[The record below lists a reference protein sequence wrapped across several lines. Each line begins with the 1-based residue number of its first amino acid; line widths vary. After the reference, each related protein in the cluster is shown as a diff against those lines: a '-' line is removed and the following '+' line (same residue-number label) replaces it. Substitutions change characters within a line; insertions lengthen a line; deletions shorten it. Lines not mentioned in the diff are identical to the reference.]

1 MFTGCL
7 LNAQALSVNVFSLF
21 LKPHSLIGVNNSIF
35 LTGKLSF
42 GKLNLGIASYVVDRK
57 ERIKEFMELDF
68 MFLKSKEYFAFGH
81 L

>member
-68 MFLKSKEYFAFGH
+68 MFLQSKEYFAFGH

>member
-1 MFTGCL
+1 M
-7 LNAQALSVNVFSLF
+7 LNAQALSVNIYGLF

-35 LTGKLSF
+35 LIGKLSF
-42 GKLNLGIASYVVDRK
+42 EKVNLAIASYVVDHK

-68 MFLKSKEYFAFGH
+68 MFLQSKDYFAFGH